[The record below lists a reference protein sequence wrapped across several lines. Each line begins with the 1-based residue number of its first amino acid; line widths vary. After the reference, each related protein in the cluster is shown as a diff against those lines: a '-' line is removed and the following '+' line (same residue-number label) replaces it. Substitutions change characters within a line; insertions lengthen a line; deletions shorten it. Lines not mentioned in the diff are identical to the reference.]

1 MVLLCPNCGVELA
14 PGATECPK
22 CKTPVTLDTYGYTI
36 RPSERGG
43 GFLLYDGDEP
53 IELVRES
60 QKWMDDTAHR
70 LRILPS
76 GHLNAAL
83 VKAKATPKEKTQR
96 TETKLDYEIAT
107 STITRLAPDGGV
119 VDGRAYMG
127 LWLPVKVTTEYGKK
141 LDWIF
146 HLLFSDGELIPGDP
160 ETLSEYGIYLTTNPI
175 YTPLKISV
183 EMVLNLSKLEPVDP
197 TQLLTQLLK
206 ILSTYIE
213 FDDPRY
219 YTLTAIWIIGTY
231 FYKRFSAYP
240 YLFINAIKRSG
251 KTKLL
256 TVLSLLTYNAVFSAN
271 MSTSSL
277 FRLTQSAGATTLAD
291 ETEDL
296 NDPERKADF
305 RQLFNSGYK
314 RGAVVY
320 RSEKGPNDTW
330 VPTPYDPY
338 SPKGLANIKGLE
350 DVLEDRCLPIT
361 MKRGR
366 NKAII
371 NRDVPI
377 DDLIWLELRN
387 TLSRFYLQEWAAIGQ
402 EYEDT
407 TDVDSVVSACSA
419 CSVGIGGV
427 ENKKNIFSG
436 RDWELW
442 RPLLSIAKKYF
453 FILSTPLEPT
463 LTTLPT
469 LPTPLE
475 SLLTLAV
482 DIITEKQAENV
493 TDTGEALLMMGLLAL
508 VQKDAWYGL
517 NDIKAAASLYSDEL
531 PKWFNNTWIGRALK
545 RLSFKEKRRR
555 GRGMEYRFT
564 PETVKDMADRMAVE
578 LPPDEPTKEKPTP
591 PPGLEDYA
599 DDDPNI
605 EHLKRVATETIKRA
619 GYLTRKDFFNIMDAA
634 GHQNQDVILNV
645 LKQIP
650 RAKVTDKAVSWLKE
664 EET

>member
-1 MVLLCPNCGVELA
+1 MALLCPNCGVELT
-14 PGATECPK
+14 PGATECPN
-22 CKTPVTLDTYGYTI
+22 CKTPITLETYGYTI

-43 GFLLYDGDEP
+43 GFLLYKGEEP

-60 QKWMDDTAHR
+60 QKWMEDTAHH

-76 GHLNAAL
+76 DHLNAAL
-83 VKAKATPKEKTQR
+83 VKAKATPRDKTQK
-96 TETKLDYEIAT
+96 EDTKLEYEIAT
-107 STITRLAPDGGV
+107 SSVLRLAPDGGV
-119 VDGRAYMG
+119 IEGRAYMG
-127 LWLPVKVTTEYGKK
+127 LWLPVKVTTDHGKK

-160 ETLSEYGIYLTTNPI
+160 ETLSAYGIYLTTKPF
-175 YTPLKISV
+175 YTPLKVSV
-183 EMVLNLSKLEPVDP
+183 EMVLNLNKLEPVDP
-197 TQLLTQLLK
+197 HQLLSNLLK

-213 FDDPRY
+213 FDDPRQY
-219 YTLTAIWIIGTY
+219 VLTAIWVIGSY

-256 TVLSLLTYNAVFSAN
+256 TVLSLLAYNAVFSMN

-277 FRLTQSAGATTLAD
+277 FRLTQSAGATTLVD

-305 RQLFNSGYK
+305 RQLFNAGYK
-314 RGAVVY
+314 RGGYVY
-320 RSEKGPNDTW
+320 RSEKGPNDTFI
-330 VPTPYDPY
+330 PTPYDPY

-350 DVLEDRCLPIT
+350 DVLEDRCIPIT

-366 NKAII
+366 NQAII

-377 DDLIWLELRN
+377 DDLIWGEMRDS
-387 TLSRFYLQEWAAIGQ
+387 LSRFYLQEYATVGQ
-402 EYEDT
+402 EYADT
-407 TDVDSVVSACSA
+407 ESIDDVVSVVSACSV
-419 CSVGIGGV
+419 CLGGV
-427 ENKKNIFSG
+427 ENKKNLFSG

-442 RPLLSIAKKYF
+442 RPLLSITKKYF
-453 FILSTPLEPT
+453 FIFPTPLEPT
-463 LTTLPT
+463 LTTQPT

-475 SLLTLAV
+475 HLLTLAI
-482 DIITEKQAENV
+482 DSITEKQAESI
-493 TDTGEALLMMGLLAL
+493 TDTGEALLMMGLLRL

-517 NDIKAAASLYSDEL
+517 SDIKAAAALYSDEL

-545 RLSFKEKRRR
+545 RLGFKEKRRR

-578 LPPDEPTKEKPTP
+578 LPPPEPDEEKPP
-591 PPGLEDYA
+591 RPAGLDAYA
-599 DDDPNI
+599 DADPLVQDIVKACRGTDNGPTRDGLGYQFPNI
-605 EHLKRVATETIKRA
+605 ISWKLDEAINEAIRLKLI
-619 GYLTRKDFFNIMDAA
+619 YHDTRDGRYKLCR
-634 GHQNQDVILNV
+634 G
-645 LKQIP
+645 
-650 RAKVTDKAVSWLKE
+650 
-664 EET
+664 